1 MIDLKDL
8 KQKIHESDRYRG
20 SDIDS
25 ILKEYPD
32 YITETE
38 YISIVPILLRL
49 GKLQE
54 LIA

>member
-1 MIDLKDL
+1 MIDLKPL
-8 KQKIHESDRYRG
+8 KQRIHESGRYGG

-32 YITETE
+32 YITEME
-38 YISIVPILLRL
+38 FISIVPILLRL

-54 LIA
+54 LVA